1 MVAIYFLFI
10 CLIVIHVTGD
20 WQCVQ
25 YKLVLFLIRWV
36 RVIYKNKHSP
46 LNQSLIK
53 QVIWDKVF
61 KNGQSK
67 ICGRQPLKNFTYI
80 ILEYFLP
87 YMIMIDQCL
96 FSGCSMVILSCTL
109 HYYLIYCSEAVYLSW
124 NIEWLKILSRHYFYL
139 DYQSIW
145 NEESSIR
152 QSLD

>member
-25 YKLVLFLIRWV
+25 CKLVLFLICWV
-36 RVIYKNKHSP
+36 RVIYKNKHFP
-46 LNQSLIK
+46 LNQFLIR
-53 QVIWDKVF
+53 QIIWDKVF

-96 FSGCSMVILSCTL
+96 FSGCSMVILSCAL
-109 HYYLIYCSEAVYLSW
+109 QYYLIYCSEAVYLSW

-152 QSLD
+152 QSID